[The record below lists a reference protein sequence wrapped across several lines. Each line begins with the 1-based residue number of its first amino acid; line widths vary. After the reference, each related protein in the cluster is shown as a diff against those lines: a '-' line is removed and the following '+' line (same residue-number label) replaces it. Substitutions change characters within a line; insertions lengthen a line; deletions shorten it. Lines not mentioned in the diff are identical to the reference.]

1 MKYNEPQL
9 IDLMKRMIAI
19 YLESYPD
26 DAKELKR
33 FQTWVLQQWGY
44 KDGQS

>member
-1 MKYNEPQL
+1 MKYSETQL
-9 IDLMKRMIAI
+9 IDLMKRMVAI

-26 DAKELKR
+26 DEEELKR
-33 FQTWVLQQWGY
+33 FQAWVLVQWGY

>member
-1 MKYNEPQL
+1 MFKETDL
-9 IDLMKRMIAI
+9 IALIKRMSNI

-26 DAKELKR
+26 DREQIER
-33 FQTWVLQQWGY
+33 FVRWVLQQWGY